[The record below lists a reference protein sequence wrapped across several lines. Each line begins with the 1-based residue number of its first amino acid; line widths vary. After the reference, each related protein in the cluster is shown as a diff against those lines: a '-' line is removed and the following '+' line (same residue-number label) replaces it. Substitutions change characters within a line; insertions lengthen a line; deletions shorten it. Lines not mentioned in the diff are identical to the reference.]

1 MSDKKG
7 LFQTVGSSLD
17 EILTLADIE
26 EEQVMEHPDRVSVAG
41 ASYFTSVDQSS
52 VHASVSG
59 SHQREHLLTSVD
71 LPGSKKTQG
80 EKFFLIH
87 TAEWQTT
94 DALFHEVAKLDV
106 VKLLYDQQFAVDGL
120 LKYHTYGRFGLE
132 VQIQINPTTFQQ
144 GGLICAMVPA
154 DQGYGS
160 LACLTVYPHG
170 LLNCNINNV
179 VRIKV
184 PFVYTRGAYNFR
196 DPQYPIWELTVRVWN
211 RLYIGTGTTPYTSVN
226 ILARMVDLELHG
238 LTPIMTQMMRNEFRI
253 STTENVVNL
262 SNFEDSRAKISLAL
276 DQEDWR
282 KDSSE
287 AGGLEI
293 KNFTTWTSIPTLA
306 AQFAFNASSTVGS
319 QIKVIPVDPFFYQ
332 MTNTSPTQKCVTAL
346 ASIAQMYCY
355 WRGDL
360 VFDFQVFPTKY
371 HSGRVLFCFV
381 PGNENMDVSKI
392 TLKQA
397 TTGPCAVMDITG
409 VNSTLRFR
417 VPWICDT
424 PYRVNR
430 YTKSA
435 HVKGEYTAIGKI
447 IVFVYNRLSHPNNVA
462 SHVYFNVYLSAV
474 NLELFGP
481 VYHVMNATTQAG
493 EDDSFSSTPEV
504 VQNLPDP
511 CGGITSPKDLKG
523 KANQGKLDLAAGK
536 VPKGVVTVLEDPVL
550 AKKVPET
557 FPEKKPGISRHT
569 SDHMDIYKFMGR
581 AHYLGNFQ
589 FNSNNMQYTFP
600 ISISST
606 NNPPHGLPS
615 VLRWFF
621 NLFHLYRG
629 PLDLTIVVTGSTDV
643 DGMIWFT
650 PVGLAVDTPW
660 TEAATK
666 LSVDYRTSLG
676 AVRFNTRRTGNIQMR
691 LPWYSYLYAISGALD
706 GTGDTSD
713 STFGSISVQISN
725 YTHSDEY
732 LSFSLYLSV
741 SEQSQFLFPRAP
753 LNNNAI
759 TETPSLLDFSDMVE
773 SPVDDFKS
781 EEDKKFE
788 EDLANEVLPLEKIP
802 RNKHPYKSLRMKVG
816 EYRLKYAQE
825 ELQKNKLYT
834 QASTV
839 VNFDVYEKDIGN
851 HVFRGFGLNG
861 KIVRFSTPSW
871 IERNVNIKSGTFHFD
886 TREDWVECQ
895 APAVLRPILQKLVYI
910 DNWQNAKF
918 SYNNISFPESVE
930 KIKADEIFK
939 NFDDTEIEI
948 LFNTFLPINNSIF
961 KKMAKET
968 GVKKVSGE
976 ASELISE
983 CRKFLDEVKTSLR
996 AFAYGFCR
1004 NQYVQWFKF
1013 VLKIVKL
1020 CMYTYVCHKAEW
1032 KPEVVWPIVAML
1044 GLENI
1049 IEGMNLF
1056 EILSNLLNDCFNE
1069 KAEKRLLDLKTESL
1083 GWLRDVTAGITIFKS
1098 LKDLTLWLVD
1108 KIKQQYDKYCGK
1120 TAKKLQLIRD
1130 HESEIES
1137 TLEEADAFCTKYIQD
1152 VEKEVEFNKGT
1163 TLLRT
1168 LRTVSSF
1175 LSEDNS
1181 LRKHSMPIRDAINR
1195 VHQKIRSLG
1204 SINQNVITRAEPVV
1218 CYMYGNRGGGKSLC
1232 SLALATKICKAY
1244 GVDPKKNI
1252 YTKPVSSEYWDGYSQ
1267 QLVCIMDD
1275 IGQCTDDEDWA
1286 DFCQLVSGCPL
1297 RLNMASLEEKGKH
1310 FSSPFIICTSNQPDP
1325 SPKTVYVKE
1334 AISRRL
1340 LFKIEVSPTQYYSV
1354 NTMLNVNLAKRDGTI
1369 KDMSCVELKLE
1380 GTLVNMDTLVN
1391 AMVDQVKARQ
1401 QNMDDFMELWSQGFS
1416 EIRDTLYNDF
1426 REAMS
1431 FDKMKL
1437 STQNRLTQLFKT
1449 LRENKL
1455 LILGGVIGFF
1465 VTAGAIYGGYKF
1477 LKNKFGKEEE
1487 EEKEEENLTTTG
1499 VYYGI
1504 TKPKNVVKLDSI
1516 ENDSQ
1521 SVVEISGLIHKNL
1534 VRFGIG
1540 EKGGCVNWVMNALGV
1555 RDEWM
1560 LVPSHAYIFEEE
1572 LASKEFYFERN
1583 GTYYSTSSGN
1593 VQIHTLD
1600 TGFQDVVLMKVPQIP
1615 KFRDITS
1622 HFLAKKDVEQVEKR
1636 LATLVTINNGV
1647 FQMVS
1652 EGPLKFEEHVT
1663 YTHKDKDGSI
1673 KDLTIG
1679 AAFRGKGASVS
1690 GMCGGA
1696 IVSSNQKLQNPI
1708 VGIHVAG
1715 GHGNMISK
1723 AIFKEMF
1730 EVIDAKVE
1738 QAQRITKV
1746 EFTQCS
1752 VNIGTK
1758 TLINKS
1764 PIHELIPQEKI
1775 NFPAAM
1781 PFSKK
1786 NEIDPVQVMLSKYD
1800 VPWCPQPV
1808 NYEQAA
1814 DAYLDKIQGLDYI
1827 VEDQLTLK
1835 EAIEGVPGIDAIN
1848 MKTSAGLPYTLH
1860 NLDKEFLIYLDDD
1873 GTLIGIHPLLK
1884 SRLDL
1889 NMCCLDNGNDMDV
1902 IYMTCPKDELR
1913 PLEKVLDSKT
1923 RAIEACPLD
1932 FTIICRMMWGP
1943 GISYFQLNPGFHTGV
1958 AVGMDPDSDWDSL
1971 FKAMIEFGDYGL
1983 DLDFSAFDASVS
1995 PFMIYS
2001 ACAILSSL
2009 SGLSETQNQSLFK
2022 AICYSRHQ
2030 ILNMIYTVYGSMP
2043 SGTPCTSL
2051 LNSIINNVNLTYVFS
2066 NVFKKPA
2073 SFIHELVKI
2082 ICYGDD
2088 VLIVFRRDIDVLK
2101 LDKIGQK
2108 VVEEFSE
2115 LCMKVTSSTKGTPEI
2130 KKISELTFLKR
2141 KFHAEDDRIRPDIDE
2156 KTVWSLVAWQR
2167 TTAEFN
2173 QNVETACWFAFL
2185 KGREFYSGFK
2195 MKMIDCLRMKG
2206 INLHI
2211 PRYEFWLDRFRQL
2224 EFGRDMS

>member
-1 MSDKKG
+1 MTDKQG
-7 LFQTVGSSLD
+7 LLQTVGSSLD
-17 EILTLADIE
+17 RILTLADIE

-52 VHASVSG
+52 VHSSVAG
-59 SHQREHLLTSVD
+59 RHQREPLLTSVD
-71 LPGSKKTQG
+71 LPGSKRTQG

-120 LKYHTYGRFGLE
+120 LRYHTYGRFGIE
-132 VQIQINPTTFQQ
+132 IQVQINPTTFQQ

-179 VRIKV
+179 IRIKV

-196 DPQYPIWELTVRVWN
+196 EPQYPIWELTVRVWN
-211 RLYIGTGTTPYTSVN
+211 RLYIGTGTTPYTTVN

-262 SNFEDSRAKISLAL
+262 SNYEDARAKISLAL

-293 KNFTTWTSIPTLA
+293 TNFTTWTSIPTLA
-306 AQFAFNASSTVGS
+306 TQFPFNASSTVGA
-319 QIKVIPVDPFFYQ
+319 QIKVIPVDPFYYQ
-332 MTNTSPTQKCVTAL
+332 MVNSSPEQKCVTSL

-360 VFDFQVFPTKY
+360 VFDFQAFPTKY
-371 HSGRVLFCFV
+371 HSGRILICFV

-435 HVKGEYTAIGKI
+435 HVKGEYTATGKL

-462 SHVYFNVYLSAV
+462 SHVYFNVYISAV

-481 VYHVMNATTQAG
+481 VYHVMDAAAQAG
-493 EDDSFSSTPEV
+493 DEESFSSTPEAI
-504 VQNLPDP
+504 QNQPDP
-511 CGGITSPKDLKG
+511 CGGITSPKELKG

-536 VPKGVVTVLEDPVL
+536 VPAGVVTVIEDPVL

-557 FPEKKPGISRHT
+557 FPERKPGISRHT

-581 AHYLGNFQ
+581 SHFLGTFT

-606 NNPPHGLPS
+606 SNPPHGLPS
-615 VLRWFF
+615 TLRWFF

-629 PLDLTIVVTGSTDV
+629 PLDLTIVVTGATDV

-650 PVGLAVDTPW
+650 PMGLAQDTPW
-660 TEAATK
+660 VEAASK
-666 LSVDYRTSLG
+666 LSIDYRTSLG

-706 GTGDTSD
+706 GVGDTSD

-725 YTHSDEY
+725 YNHSDEY

-741 SEQSQFLFPRAP
+741 TEQSQFMFPRAP
-753 LNNNAI
+753 LNNNAMA
-759 TETPSLLDFSDMVE
+759 ESSRVRRDLSEHVE
-773 SPVDDFKS
+773 SSVDDFKTD
-781 EEDKKFE
+781 EEKKFE
-788 EDLANEVLPLEKIP
+788 EELSNEILPLEKIP
-802 RNKHPYKSLRMKVG
+802 RNKFPYRSLRMKVG
-816 EYRLKYAQE
+816 EQRLKYAQE
-825 ELQKNKLYT
+825 ELKNGLFS
-834 QASTV
+834 QGNLV
-839 VNFDVYEKDIGN
+839 VDFAIYEKDIGN
-851 HVFRGFGLNG
+851 YTFRGFGFKG
-861 KIVRFSTPSW
+861 KVCRFTTPSW
-871 IERNVNIKSGTFHFD
+871 IEKNVKIKSGTFCL
-886 TREDWVECQ
+886 ENIEGWEEVQ
-895 APAVLRPILQKLVYI
+895 SLPSLVAVLQRMVNIPDWLNARFPYCAIQNSDFFDQVKKEPIFSKL
-910 DNWQNAKF
+910 DLA
-918 SYNNISFPESVE
+918 
-930 KIKADEIFK
+930 
-939 NFDDTEIEI
+939 EIEI
-948 LFNTFLPINNSIF
+948 LFNSLIPTQNSTIR
-961 KKMAKET
+961 KIARET
-968 GVKKVSGE
+968 GVTKVSSE

-983 CRKFLDEVKTSLR
+983 CRKFLEEIKSSMK
-996 AFAYGFCR
+996 AFAYGFCK
-1004 NQYVQWFKF
+1004 NQYVQWFKL
-1013 VLKIVKL
+1013 VLKIVKI
-1020 CMYTYVCHKAEW
+1020 CMYTYVCHKAQW

-1044 GLENI
+1044 GLENV

-1056 EILSNLLNDCFNE
+1056 EILSNLMNECFN
-1069 KAEKRLLDLKTESL
+1069 AEVETRLLNLKSESL
-1083 GWLRDVTAGITIFKS
+1083 GWLRDVTAGITVFKS
-1098 LKDLTLWLVD
+1098 LKDLTLWLVK
-1108 KIKQQYDKYCGK
+1108 KIQEQYDKYCGK
-1120 TAKKLQLIRD
+1120 TAQRLKLIRD
-1130 HESEIES
+1130 HEEEIES
-1137 TLEEADAFCTKYIQD
+1137 VLEECDAFCTKYIQD
-1152 VEKEVEFNKGT
+1152 VEKESEFIKGT
-1163 TLLRT
+1163 ELLRS
-1168 LRTVSSF
+1168 LRTVTSF
-1175 LSEDNS
+1175 LNEDES
-1181 LRKHSMPIRDAINR
+1181 LRKHSMPIRDSINR

-1204 SINQNVITRAEPVV
+1204 SINQNVITRAEPIV

-1232 SLALATKICKAY
+1232 SLALATKICKMY

-1252 YTKPVSSEYWDGYSQ
+1252 YTKPVSSDFWDGYSQ

-1340 LFKIEVSPTQYYSV
+1340 FFKVEVSPTQYYSL
-1354 NTMLNVNLAKRDGTI
+1354 NTMLNVNLAKKDGAI
-1369 KDMSCVELKLE
+1369 KDMRCVDLKMN
-1380 GTLVNMDTLVN
+1380 GSSTTLDSLVS
-1391 AMVDQVKARQ
+1391 AMVEQVKCRQ
-1401 QNMDDFMELWSQGFS
+1401 QNMDEFMDLWSQGFS
-1416 EIRDTLYNDF
+1416 EIRDTLYEDFKEALKLNDL
-1426 REAMS
+1426 
-1431 FDKMKL
+1431 KL
-1437 STQNRLTQLFKT
+1437 KTKARLTGLFKS

-1465 VTAGAIYGGYKF
+1465 VAAGAIYGGYKYI
-1477 LKNKFGKEEE
+1477 KSKISK
-1487 EEKEEENLTTTG
+1487 EKEEESLETTG
-1499 VYYGI
+1499 VYHGV
-1504 TKPKNVVKLDSI
+1504 TKPKNVVKLDAI
-1516 ENDSQ
+1516 PVDSQ

-1560 LVPSHAYIFEEE
+1560 LVPSHAYIFEED

-1583 GTYYSTSSGN
+1583 GTYYSTSTGN

-1622 HFLAKKDVEQVEKR
+1622 HFMSRKDIQNVEKR
-1636 LATLVTINNGV
+1636 LATLVTLNSGI
-1647 FQMVS
+1647 FQMIS
-1652 EGPLKFEEHVT
+1652 EGPLKYEEHVT
-1663 YTHKDKDGSI
+1663 YTHRDKDGSM

-1679 AAFRGKGASVS
+1679 SAFRGKGASVS

-1696 IVSSNQKLQNPI
+1696 LVSSNQKLQNPI

-1715 GHGNMISK
+1715 GHGNMVSK

-1730 EVIDAKVE
+1730 EVIDAKIE
-1738 QAQRITKV
+1738 QAQRIVKV
-1746 EFTQCS
+1746 EFSQCS

-1758 TLINKS
+1758 TLLQKS
-1764 PIHELIPQEKI
+1764 PIHELIPQDKI

-1781 PFSKK
+1781 PFQKK
-1786 NEIDPVQVMLSKYD
+1786 NEIDPVQIMLSKYD
-1800 VPWCPQPV
+1800 VPWCEQPPG
-1808 NYEQAA
+1808 YDQAA
-1814 DAYLDKIQGLDYI
+1814 EAYMEKIQGLDHI
-1827 VEDQLTLK
+1827 VDEPLTVK

-1848 MKTSAGLPYTLH
+1848 MRTSAGLPYTLH
-1860 NLDKEFLIYLDDD
+1860 NLDKEMLIYLDDV
-1873 GTLIGIHPLLK
+1873 GNLIGIHPFLK
-1884 SRLDL
+1884 SRIDMNLA
-1889 NMCCLDNGNDMDV
+1889 CIDNGNDID
-1902 IYMTCPKDELR
+1902 ITYMTCPKDELR
-1913 PLEKVLDSKT
+1913 PLSKVLESKT

-1932 FTIICRMMWGP
+1932 FTIICRMLWGP
-1943 GISYFQLNPGFHTGV
+1943 AISYFQMNPGFHTGV

-1971 FKAMIEFGDYGL
+1971 FKAMVEFGDYGL
-1983 DLDFSAFDASVS
+1983 DLDFSAFDASLS

-2001 ACAILSSL
+2001 ACAILSSI
-2009 SGLSETQNQSLFK
+2009 SGLSDLQNQALFK

-2030 ILNMIYTVYGSMP
+2030 ILNIVYTVCGCMP

-2051 LNSIINNVNLTYVFS
+2051 LNSIVNNVNLTFVFS
-2066 NVFKKPA
+2066 SILGKPP
-2073 SFIHELVKI
+2073 SFVHELVKI

-2088 VLIVFRRDIDVLK
+2088 VLVIFRRDIKKEILVN
-2101 LDKIGQK
+2101 IGEK
-2108 VVEEFSE
+2108 VVSKFKEI
-2115 LCMKVTSSTKGTPEI
+2115 CMTATSSDKGIPEI
-2130 KKISELTFLKR
+2130 KNVSELIFLKR
-2141 KFHAEDDRIRPDIDE
+2141 RFHPEDDRYRPDIDE
-2156 KTVWSLVAWQR
+2156 KTIWSLLAWQR
-2167 TTAEFN
+2167 STAEFA
-2173 QNVETACWFAFL
+2173 QNVDNASWFAFL
-2185 KGREFYSGFK
+2185 KGREFYERYKRFTQ
-2195 MKMIDCLRMKG
+2195 DCFRMKG
-2206 INLHI
+2206 INLTV
-2211 PRYEFWLDRFRQL
+2211 PRYEFWLDRFRVL